1 LHSSFPRYFGQ
12 GEARSGARARPLA
25 RNDDPQ
31 KCSVRTGPT
40 RRPDSTAYISDI
52 PKQKSSLI
60 SDNQDCYDLP
70 EFGKDGAMLD
80 IKMIERGLEK
90 TGKSK
95 GGLAAAMGVR
105 PGAVS
110 ELFSGI
116 RLIKASEIQ
125 PIVDY
130 LELNS
135 VPIMG
140 RVGAGAVIE
149 PEHEQV
155 PPEGLGE
162 VELPFPLSEETI
174 AFEVAGD
181 SMLPKY
187 ENGDIIVVF
196 REQRHPV
203 SNFYGEEAVVRLK
216 TGERYLKTIE
226 RGKSATQV
234 NLTSFNAKP
243 INGVK
248 LEWIGEIWVTLPRGQ
263 IERLR
268 AKAAARARKAAKAA
282 SK

>member
-1 LHSSFPRYFGQ
+1 
-12 GEARSGARARPLA
+12 
-25 RNDDPQ
+25 
-31 KCSVRTGPT
+31 
-40 RRPDSTAYISDI
+40 
-52 PKQKSSLI
+52 
-60 SDNQDCYDLP
+60 
-70 EFGKDGAMLD
+70 MLD
-80 IKMIERGLEK
+80 IKMIERGLAKPGK
-90 TGKSK
+90 TK

-110 ELFSGI
+110 EILADT
-116 RLIKASEIQ
+116 RLIKATELQ
-125 PIVDY
+125 PIIDY

-162 VELPFPLSEETI
+162 VELPFPIAEETI

-187 ENGDIIVVF
+187 ENGDIIVVY

-203 SNFYGEEAVVRLK
+203 SSFYGEEAAVRLK

-226 RGKSATQV
+226 RGRSATMV

-248 LEWIGEIWVTLPRGQ
+248 LEWIGEICVTLPRGQ

-268 AKAAARARKAAKAA
+268 AGPPGGAPKAAKAHGGRGPE
-282 SK
+282 K

>member
-1 LHSSFPRYFGQ
+1 
-12 GEARSGARARPLA
+12 
-25 RNDDPQ
+25 
-31 KCSVRTGPT
+31 
-40 RRPDSTAYISDI
+40 
-52 PKQKSSLI
+52 
-60 SDNQDCYDLP
+60 
-70 EFGKDGAMLD
+70 MLD
-80 IKMIERGLEK
+80 VRMIEWGLRKPGK
-90 TGKSK
+90 TK

-110 ELFSGI
+110 EILAEI
-116 RLIKASEIQ
+116 RQIKATEIQ
-125 PIVDY
+125 PIVEY

-162 VELPFPLSEETI
+162 VELPFPISEETV

-187 ENGDIIVVF
+187 ENGDIIVVY
-196 REQRHPV
+196 REQRHPI
-203 SNFYGEEAVVRLK
+203 SSFYGEEAAVRLK

-226 RGKSATQV
+226 RGKSAAVV

-243 INGVK
+243 ISGVK
-248 LEWIGEIWVTLPRGQ
+248 LEWIGEICVTLPRGQ

-268 AKAAARARKAAKAA
+268 TKSTARARKAAKAHGGRIPE
-282 SK
+282 K

>member
-1 LHSSFPRYFGQ
+1 
-12 GEARSGARARPLA
+12 
-25 RNDDPQ
+25 
-31 KCSVRTGPT
+31 
-40 RRPDSTAYISDI
+40 
-52 PKQKSSLI
+52 
-60 SDNQDCYDLP
+60 
-70 EFGKDGAMLD
+70 MLD
-80 IKMIERGLEK
+80 IKTIERGLEK
-90 TGKSK
+90 PGKTK
-95 GGLAAAMGVR
+95 GGLAKAMGVR

-116 RLIKASEIQ
+116 RLIKASEIAL
-125 PIVDY
+125 IVDY

-162 VELPFPLSEETI
+162 IELPFPIGEEII

-187 ENGDIIVVF
+187 ENGAILVVY
-196 REQRHPV
+196 REQRHPI
-203 SNFYGEEAVVRLK
+203 SSFYGEEAAVRLK
-216 TGERYLKTIE
+216 TGESYLKTIE
-226 RGKSATQV
+226 RGKTPTLV

-248 LEWIGEIWVTLPRGQ
+248 LEWVGEICVTLPRGQ

-268 AKAAARARKAAKAA
+268 TKAVARSRKGPRPHVGVHHREAKGTK
-282 SK
+282 

>member
-1 LHSSFPRYFGQ
+1 
-12 GEARSGARARPLA
+12 
-25 RNDDPQ
+25 
-31 KCSVRTGPT
+31 
-40 RRPDSTAYISDI
+40 
-52 PKQKSSLI
+52 
-60 SDNQDCYDLP
+60 
-70 EFGKDGAMLD
+70 M
-80 IKMIERGLEK
+80 M
-90 TGKSK
+90 
-95 GGLAAAMGVR
+95 
-105 PGAVS
+105 
-110 ELFSGI
+110 
-116 RLIKASEIQ
+116 
-125 PIVDY
+125 DY

-162 VELPFPLSEETI
+162 IELPFPIAEETI

-196 REQRHPV
+196 KEQRHPV
-203 SNFYGEEAVVRLK
+203 SSFYGEEAAVRLK

-226 RGKSATQV
+226 RGKSATVV

-243 INGVK
+243 INGGK
-248 LEWIGEIWVTLPRGQ
+248 LEWIGEICVTLPRGQ

-268 AKAAARARKAAKAA
+268 ANAVSRARKAAK
-282 SK
+282 K